1 MRALRCPAYCCLPG
15 LRVARLRVPLY
26 R

>member
-1 MRALRCPAYCCLPG
+1 MRALRCPAYCCSPG